1 MATSIKMSDVMNGE
15 EDEEEEEEEDCCYY
29 SEDEEYCRNLL
40 RDHYGNGYVGESS
53 MDALTPQISQ
63 RNAENT
69 WSFSLYDCQLHCHN
83 DVSVHYHEQRPLY
96 DPLPDT
102 ILDRIHYQK
111 WALDVSEII
120 LQIMTFST
128 IALLLFHKYRMIV
141 MRRMFFILGLLYGY
155 RAITMFVTI
164 LPAANPSYHC
174 APKLVDSGRV
184 LTVREVIKRVL
195 KILSGFGLSINGK
208 HVYCGDY
215 IYSGHTMIAVLCYL
229 IIAEYTDR
237 RWYLFHYLVWLLA
250 VTAIV
255 MLMLARGHYS
265 IDVIIAYYIT
275 TRLFWLYHSIAY
287 FDSLKRSSQALG
299 PDRSFN
305 RFEKIWWWRLL
316 SYFERN
322 VHSGPLPNIY
332 SLPFL
337 RPKQDGAP
345 NTEQRGSSRA
355 DRFVLRLLDPFSLH
369 CHSHESP
376 SGSWIG
382 HPKPTATTL
391 YLWLSSL
398 LHSPPFKS
406 FDSPSLH
413 LEQRTPPFF
422 SAFIDVILGALM
434 AGLTLAAALFASK
447 VWCDEITLRF
457 EKCSDA
463 TGNDIDKKDAIDSSG
478 FFLQIVKLCRYHFEE
493 NLRVSM
499 AKERKRLINEDL
511 MNEGVTASSNEP
523 PQREESLSRVRRIR
537 RRSGLEGRFQEVTEE
552 EVDHAPRQVATAS
565 DPPPRSSSPGNQGN
579 NEEVATI
586 KGNQIRIIEES
597 SGHLPD
603 LLR

>member
-53 MDALTPQISQ
+53 MDALTPRESNYYQ
-63 RNAENT
+63 RSSIPIPIQTPPPTRRKKYPKEMRKTLGAFLFMIANFIAT
-69 WSFSLYDCQLHCHN
+69 TTSL
-83 DVSVHYHEQRPLY
+83 SIIHEQRPLY

-337 RPKQDGAP
+337 RPKWMLG
-345 NTEQRGSSRA
+345 
-355 DRFVLRLLDPFSLH
+355 
-369 CHSHESP
+369 
-376 SGSWIG
+376 
-382 HPKPTATTL
+382 L
-391 YLWLSSL
+391 Y
-398 LHSPPFKS
+398 
-406 FDSPSLH
+406 
-413 LEQRTPPFF
+413 R
-422 SAFIDVILGALM
+422 
-434 AGLTLAAALFASK
+434 
-447 VWCDEITLRF
+447 
-457 EKCSDA
+457 
-463 TGNDIDKKDAIDSSG
+463 
-478 FFLQIVKLCRYHFEE
+478 
-493 NLRVSM
+493 RVS
-499 AKERKRLINEDL
+499 
-511 MNEGVTASSNEP
+511 T
-523 PQREESLSRVRRIR
+523 
-537 RRSGLEGRFQEVTEE
+537 
-552 EVDHAPRQVATAS
+552 
-565 DPPPRSSSPGNQGN
+565 SSS
-579 NEEVATI
+579 
-586 KGNQIRIIEES
+586 
-597 SGHLPD
+597 H
-603 LLR
+603 